1 MAKFLFQ
8 LTDDELR
15 NIIREEFSSLDKKT
29 QKNPLPKQIRYIT
42 RQETAALIRVSMVS
56 LNKYRRL
63 GILLPRKIG
72 GRVLYDYDQVIRAM
86 DENNLGEK

>member
-15 NIIREEFSSLDKKT
+15 SIIREEFSVRDIKPQNIK
-29 QKNPLPKQIRYIT
+29 PPRQIKYIT
-42 RQETAALIRVSMVS
+42 RHETSDLIRVSLVS

-63 GILLPRKIG
+63 GILLPQKIG
-72 GRVLYDYDQVIRAM
+72 GRVLYDYDQVIQAI
-86 DENNLGEK
+86 EEKKFG

>member
-15 NIIREEFSSLDKKT
+15 NIIQEEFSALGKKN
-29 QKNPLPKQIRYIT
+29 QDIRLPKQIRYIT
-42 RQETAALIRVSMVS
+42 RKETAAMIRVSTVS

-63 GILLPRKIG
+63 GILSPQKIG
-72 GRVLYDYDQVIRAM
+72 GRVLYDYDQVILAI
-86 DENNLGEK
+86 DEKKFG

>member
-15 NIIREEFSSLDKKT
+15 SIIREEFSVRDIKS
-29 QKNPLPKQIRYIT
+29 QNIQPPRQIKYIT
-42 RQETAALIRVSMVS
+42 RHKTAALIRVSLVS

-63 GILLPRKIG
+63 GILLSQKIG
-72 GRVLYDYDQVIRAM
+72 GRVLYDYDQVIQAI
-86 DENNLGEK
+86 EEKKFG